1 MSISDAENKTV
12 VKGKVTKHLIRAMLR
27 SIPLLPGPELYD
39 IFDELRKSRS
49 SLDRKVEQAATSLR
63 ETSDLISELENDLL
77 DRSEKIKILRDKIDR
92 YSKMAEIEEDKARVI
107 LKEIQ
112 CTLDRG
118 KNIER
123 LYSLGINL
131 ITGTIFFILGIV
143 AGPMLSKW
151 LNIN

>member
-1 MSISDAENKTV
+1 
-12 VKGKVTKHLIRAMLR
+12 MLR

>member
-1 MSISDAENKTV
+1 MSTSDAENKTV

-49 SLDRKVEQAATSLR
+49 SLDRKVEQAAASLR
-63 ETSDLISELENDLL
+63 ETSDLVSELENDLK
-77 DRSEKIKILRDKIDR
+77 DRSEKIKILRDEIDR
-92 YSKMAEIEEDKARVI
+92 YSKIAEVEEDKAKVI
-107 LKEIQ
+107 LQ
-112 CTLDRG
+112 AVQTTLNKG

-123 LYSLGINL
+123 WVALGINF